1 MTPSRSLLLLPLAMV
16 FALQGCKLNV
26 VDRPEQVEAGHTFVL
41 RPDFTGEPTGTNSL
55 SPCLSLPVG
64 WSIESAQY
72 TEDGEAAAPTPYP
85 NLATHYESDR
95 PRSGFAWH
103 CFTVPDVA
111 QNASATIQVPSGEE
125 GAFRLASLTQAAN
138 GETEYAE
145 FDIFVGTA
153 PSRYGHWT
161 LAKGRLPESY
171 PHVVASFFTNDRHFV
186 ITATALDDDNVTV
199 VQSTFFSDDGFN
211 WSEWPLGLPGVYDLV
226 SAGDRFV
233 AVTSEGVHVSD
244 DFETWSTVYESEHLE
259 RVARGPNGL
268 LVVVGAGE
276 LIISNDD
283 GGTWTASGDFDDIN
297 LRRIACTDTVC
308 VAVEL
313 PDQAFLS
320 TDGATWA
327 PVVIPD
333 ASDVQ
338 ALHDRFVLRNDSEDT
353 LQFSLDGETW
363 EAPTA
368 PFGPGEF
375 DFQSRTLSFHD
386 GRFFYGGPGGR
397 MSWTDDGVTW
407 NERRAGTGGEI
418 WAVQG
423 RPELAVL
430 VTRDSGILLNESGAL
445 AITTARHLAAAQN
458 ESFSRRFHTVGNH
471 KPHSVTLV
479 GGTLPKGLS
488 LESGELTG
496 TPEESGDFTYVLRV
510 TDANEGS
517 VDDTFH
523 LHVEAAAPELLGGA
537 LPAAGA
543 GLPYSA
549 TITAVNGASP
559 LTWSHDGTL
568 PEGLSFAQ
576 DGDTYV
582 LSGTTEDLG
591 SHTFDVAVTDRLG
604 RATDATYTLL
614 VEDRPSIT
622 TDAQLPFGVVGR
634 SYQEAITAE
643 GGTPPYTWS
652 YDGALPPGLALT
664 AAPQEGVGAG
674 EGEDEGE
681 NENVIDAFYLAG
693 IPTAAGS
700 WTFEN
705 VTVTDANGVSTSAD
719 FTFEVVDAPSFATKA
734 QLPKGVVGK
743 PYQTFIIA
751 DGGTHP
757 LVWSYDGALPDG
769 LTLTQNS
776 SWYVL
781 SGTPTTPGS
790 YTLADVTVTDA
801 NGGWARRT
809 FTLEVVDAPTITSDE
824 LPAGEVGAQYAAII
838 TAEGGEDPYTWTLPK
853 NVPAGLTVSVVDGNV
868 NVTGI
873 PEEAGSFELTFTV
886 SDANDAETVRT
897 YTLVIAPEEEDEEPE
912 PTDPGDDEPTDP
924 QPGNDSGC
932 GCSGTSPAGLAL
944 LAALAF
950 TLRRRPILLG

>member
-1 MTPSRSLLLLPLAMV
+1 MTPSRFLLLLPLAMV

-26 VDRPEQVEAGHTFVL
+26 IDRPEQVEEDATFEL
-41 RPDFTGEPTGTNSL
+41 RFDISGEND
-55 SPCLSLPVG
+55 SPADDLTSCLSLPVG
-64 WSIESAQY
+64 WSIESARY
-72 TEDGEAAAPTPYP
+72 TLDGVETEADLASDVTPYREA
-85 NLATHYESDR
+85 ND
-95 PRSGFAWH
+95 PRDGFAWH
-103 CFTVPDVA
+103 CFRGPLRGKNVG
-111 QNASATIQVPSGEE
+111 ATIRVPPGSAGVH
-125 GAFRLASLTQAAN
+125 RLASWSRDGRAR
-138 GETEYAE
+138 EKSAE
-145 FDIFVGTA
+145 FDVFVATS
-153 PSRYGHWT
+153 PTRYGFWT
-161 LAKGRLPESY
+161 LARARMDDAAAAPTFAAA
-171 PHVVASFFTNDRHFV
+171 VFTNDRHLVFV
-186 ITATALDDDNVTV
+186 WDGPGMAQTALA
-199 VQSTFFSDDGFN
+199 SDDGFN
-211 WSEWPLGLPGVYDLV
+211 WSKWSSGELFAVRDLV
-226 SAGDRFV
+226 ATGDRVV
-233 AVTSEGVHVSD
+233 AVTTTGIHVSD
-244 DFETWSTVYESEHLE
+244 DLETWVHTHDSSQLQRVTQGLNGKLFAVGSTGSS
-259 RVARGPNGL
+259 L
-268 LVVVGAGE
+268 LA
-276 LIISNDD
+276 ISSD
-283 GGTWTASGDFDDIN
+283 GGDTWLETTSEIDITGVACTDAACLAYHNSEAALRSEDGVTWTA
-297 LRRIACTDTVC
+297 LT
-308 VAVEL
+308 L
-313 PDQAFLS
+313 PDH
-320 TDGATWA
+320 TDSL
-327 PVVIPD
+327 V
-333 ASDVQ
+333 ASDEVFIHRQ
-338 ALHDRFVLRNDSEDT
+338 ADTIRFSSDGLTWSE
-353 LQFSLDGETW
+353 
-363 EAPTA
+363 ATA
-368 PFGPGEF
+368 PFDPPATHDDLYLFLHGG
-375 DFQSRTLSFHD
+375 RTLVGTTK
-386 GRFFYGGPGGR
+386 GRL
-397 MSWTDDGVTW
+397 SWSDDGTTW
-407 NERRAGTGGEI
+407 NERRAGTGATVRSI
-418 WAVQG
+418 IG

-430 VTRDSGILLNESGAL
+430 VTLDGGILLNESGAL
-445 AITTARHLAAAQN
+445 AITTARHLPAARN
-458 ESFSRRFHTVGNH
+458 EAFSRQFRTVGNH
-471 KPHSVTLV
+471 KPHTVTLV

-488 LESGELTG
+488 LENGELTG

-510 TDANEGS
+510 TDANDGS

-523 LHVEAAAPELLGGA
+523 LHVEAAAPELSGGA

-809 FTLEVVDAPTITSDE
+809 FTLEVVDAPTITTDE